1 MDWTQIKYFKPTE
14 FNSPD
19 KAGSGKTGMDL
30 AFVKKLDNIR
40 MRIGQPIKINS
51 GFRTAA
57 HNKKVGGVP
66 DSAHLRGLAAD
77 LSVTDSAARF
87 DIVRVAIDLGIR
99 RIGIGPSIVHLDDD
113 PTLPQEV
120 IWLY

>member
-1 MDWTQIKYFKPTE
+1 MTWDEIKYFKPSE

-19 KAGSGKTGMDL
+19 KAGSGKAGMNL
-30 AFVKKLDNIR
+30 AFVKKLDLIR
-40 MRIGQPIKINS
+40 GRIGQPMKINS

-66 DSAHLRGLAAD
+66 DSAHTRGLAAD
-77 LSVTDSAARF
+77 IHCPDSALRY
-87 DIVRVAIDLGIR
+87 DIVRVALALEIKR
-99 RIGIGPSIVHLDDD
+99 VGIGPTIVHLDDD
-113 PTLPQEV
+113 PSLPQEV